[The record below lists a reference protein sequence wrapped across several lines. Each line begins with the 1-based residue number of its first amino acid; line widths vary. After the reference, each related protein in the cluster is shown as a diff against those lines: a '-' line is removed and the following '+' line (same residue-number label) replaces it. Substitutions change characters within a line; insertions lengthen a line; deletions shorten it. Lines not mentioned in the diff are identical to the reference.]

1 MAKRGLKIRDVAKDH
16 FSSGIVQSEPHFS
29 RLVVRFLEGKELLA
43 SDIETGKSD
52 PVSFVW
58 CGPINDT
65 PNLEEADLPESG
77 ILRTS
82 VCPTTISPIWNEDVI
97 FPLDVTDIKSFT
109 EMKCLIYVRDEDLGA
124 GEGGMTT
131 YDELGMLE
139 LPFKDIYTK
148 GKAFKNSIVISG
160 TWYTLAK
167 TPGMRRVDGQI
178 KLTISLIFAPED
190 NDVILKQLPSPAES
204 TNFSRSSIHQLN
216 SVSQKVQRFLTNPAA
231 MEATEP
237 SKVDPR
243 LRLSMSSLGRP
254 SSAKSSSRSTFSIA
268 NIAPM
273 VRRPSTA
280 PQKRPD
286 ESQLLAAV
294 REKGTETEKKKA
306 RRRSA
311 GDESGSLSASEN
323 ENDDENEE
331 EEEDGEDLD
340 EILEE
345 EEEEENEEGGELN
358 KGEEVDDRDP
368 GSDDELI
375 VMKPQPPVSAKGAS
389 KKNAPKPNKRY
400 DKKR

>member
-29 RLVVRFLEGKELLA
+29 RLVIRFLEGKDLLA

-52 PVSFVW
+52 PVAFVW
-58 CGPINDT
+58 CGPINDA
-65 PNLEEADLPESG
+65 PILDEADLPESG

-82 VCPTTISPIWNEDVI
+82 VCPTTINPIWNEDVI
-97 FPLDVTDIKSFT
+97 FPLDITDIKSFT
-109 EMKCLIYVRDEDLGA
+109 EMKCLVYVRDEDLGA

-167 TPGMRRVDGQI
+167 SPGMRRVDGQI

-190 NDVILKQLPSPAES
+190 NEVIMKQLPSAPES
-204 TNFSRSSIHQLN
+204 SNFSRSSIHQLN

-231 MEATEP
+231 MEAEV

-254 SSAKSSSRSTFSIA
+254 SSATSKSSSRSTFSIA
-268 NIAPM
+268 SIAPM

-286 ESQLLAAV
+286 EAQLLAAV
-294 REKGTETEKKKA
+294 REKKENSKP

-311 GDESGSLSASEN
+311 GDENGSVSASEN
-323 ENDDENEE
+323 ENEEGNDEENE

-345 EEEEENEEGGELN
+345 EEEEEEPN
-358 KGEEVDDRDP
+358 
-368 GSDDELI
+368 SDDELI
-375 VMKPQPPVSAKGAS
+375 VMKPSAVAKN
-389 KKNAPKPNKRY
+389 KNAPKPSKRY

>member
-29 RLVVRFLEGKELLA
+29 RLVIRFLEGKELLA

-65 PNLEEADLPESG
+65 PILEEADLPESG

-82 VCPTTISPIWNEDVI
+82 VCPTTINPIWNEDVI
-97 FPLDVTDIKSFT
+97 FPLDITDIKSFT

-124 GEGGMTT
+124 GENGMTT

-167 TPGMRRVDGQI
+167 SPGMRRVDGQV

-190 NDVILKQLPSPAES
+190 NDVILKQLPSAAES

-216 SVSQKVQRFLTNPAA
+216 SVSQKVQRYLTNPAA
-231 MEATEP
+231 MEAEA

-254 SSAKSSSRSTFSIA
+254 SSAKTSSRSTFSVA
-268 NIAPM
+268 SIAPM

-286 ESQLLAAV
+286 EAQLLAAV
-294 REKGTETEKKKA
+294 REKKEKGKP
-306 RRRSA
+306 RRCSA
-311 GDESGSLSASEN
+311 GDDAGSLSASEN
-323 ENDDENEE
+323 DNDDENDENE
-331 EEEDGEDLD
+331 DEEEDGEDLD

-345 EEEEENEEGGELN
+345 EEEQAE
-358 KGEEVDDRDP
+358 GEEDNEKEEP

-375 VMKPQPPVSAKGAS
+375 VMKPSAVKNAS
-389 KKNAPKPNKRY
+389 KKNAPKPSKRY
-400 DKKR
+400 DNKR